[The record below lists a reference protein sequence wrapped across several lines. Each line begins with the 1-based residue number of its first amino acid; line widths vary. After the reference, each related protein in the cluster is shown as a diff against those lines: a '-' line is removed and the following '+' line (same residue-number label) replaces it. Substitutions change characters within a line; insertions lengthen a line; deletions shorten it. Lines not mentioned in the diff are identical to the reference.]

1 MENPNGLTPLAV
13 RRLGTV
19 QVEVVV
25 GSLADSLGVA
35 AVVNPTSAS
44 MGLDG
49 GVGFS
54 LAQRAN
60 VVELA
65 AACRKL
71 APLEVARAVVTPG
84 FGLPTPNIIHCR
96 GPRRT
101 DHDAVDKL
109 AETYWSVLSLAE
121 DSGFPS
127 IAVPAISSGLKGFP
141 LEESARIAIEAL
153 KSSSPE
159 IRKVRKI
166 RFVLPKPSAADIFA
180 RELLQPP
187 CFSEEVMRFAIPV
200 TYSPTEIQKLRQGYF
215 GDHDTKWFF
224 YHEEP
229 WLCVYRGNREYGS
242 CHFWLRLPDG
252 SCHSP
257 LLEALMDKKV
267 EQYWGPTKKVEE
279 LVEYLLADRFEL
291 LRVADEDDDFQ
302 RVGNVRV
309 AIRHGKLALDS
320 SPDSVGLLP
329 SELARELGDKLLRLA
344 DVLDREKAGE

>member
-1 MENPNGLTPLAV
+1 MENPDGLTPLAV
-13 RRLGTV
+13 RRLGAV

-60 VVELA
+60 GVELA
-65 AACRKL
+65 EACRKL

-84 FGLPTPNIIHCR
+84 FGLPTANIIHCR

-109 AETYWSVLSLAE
+109 VETYWSVFSLAE
-121 DSGFPS
+121 ESGFPS
-127 IAVPAISSGLKGFP
+127 IAVPAISSGLKGFS

-159 IRKVRKI
+159 IRQLRKI

-187 CFSEEVMRFAIPV
+187 RFPNKGVRLTIPV
-200 TYSPTEIQKLRQGYF
+200 IYSPTEIQRLRQGHF

-229 WLCVYRGNREYGS
+229 WLCVYRGNREHGGW
-242 CHFWLRLPDG
+242 HFWLKLPERSG
-252 SCHSP
+252 HSP
-257 LLEALMDKKV
+257 LVEAFMNEEM
-267 EQYWGPTKKVEE
+267 EQFWGPKTEAE
-279 LVEYLLADRFEL
+279 ALVEYLLADRFEL
-291 LRVADEDDDFQ
+291 LRVTDEDDDCQ

-309 AIRHGKLALDS
+309 AIRHGKIALDS

-344 DVLDREKAGE
+344 DVLEQEMAGE